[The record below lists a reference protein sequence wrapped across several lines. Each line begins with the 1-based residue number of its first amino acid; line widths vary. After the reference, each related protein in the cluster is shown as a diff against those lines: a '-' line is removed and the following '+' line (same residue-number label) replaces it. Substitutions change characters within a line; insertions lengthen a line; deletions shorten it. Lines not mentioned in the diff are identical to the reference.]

1 MNNGDHIFVRSRSF
15 FDHIG
20 AIFDHLVKVLVAVGA
35 LCYHRIIKGRSTSE

>member
-1 MNNGDHIFVRSRSF
+1 MVITYSFGLLLF

-35 LCYHRIIKGRSTSE
+35 LLS